1 MCVKETGTSAK
12 LGDQNC
18 PIRTVV
24 RPLLRS
30 AKIKRPRICGCSSPN
45 GGTPLNAPK
54 KSNSTVARGAHLPST
69 GAPVK
74 VKFKRVFCVPSLS
87 GNVKGTSA
95 FMIKDHVST
104 YFWASKYAV
113 NLP

>member
-74 VKFKRVFCVPSLS
+74 VKFKRVFRKSPSVMDLS
-87 GNVKGTSA
+87 VAGWFAGEADKSITDEIGRA
-95 FMIKDHVST
+95 HV
-104 YFWASKYAV
+104 
-113 NLP
+113 